1 MRVNQMIALLTGATG
16 GIGRAIAEELLNHG
30 AAVFLVGRDEQALTS
45 AALDLIQ
52 HKDRVTTCSADITV
66 PAQRKQL
73 CQLALNW
80 RGGVNALIN
89 NAGICDFG
97 LLADQEAA
105 CIETALAVN
114 VQAPMQLTQLLLPH
128 FQRAP
133 AAAIINIGSVF
144 GSIGYPGYAAY
155 CASKFALRGFT
166 EALRRELEGS
176 SVRMHYLAPRATRTG
191 MNSSAVDGMNAE
203 LRVAVDSPQRV
214 ARELR
219 LMIEQGRASRV
230 IGSPESFFTQV
241 NALAPGVVDKSIHK
255 NLPVIQRYA
264 RENTA
269 SVRSAEPVRSIS
281 PSLKRNAL

>member
-1 MRVNQMIALLTGATG
+1 MRVSQMIALLTGATG

-30 AAVFLVGRDEQALTS
+30 ASVFMVGRDEQALTS

-52 HKDRVTTCSADITV
+52 HKDRVTTCNADITV

-80 RGGVNALIN
+80 RGGVNTLIN
-89 NAGICDFG
+89 SAGICDFG

-105 CIETALAVN
+105 CIETAFAVN
-114 VQAPMQLTQLLLPH
+114 VQAPMHLSQLLLPQL
-128 FQRAP
+128 QRAP

-144 GSIGYPGYAAY
+144 GAIGYPGYAAY

-176 SVRMHYLAPRATRTG
+176 SVRMHYLAPRATRTS
-191 MNSSAVDGMNAE
+191 MNSSAVDNMNAE
-203 LRVAVDSPQRV
+203 LRVAVDPPQRV

-219 LMIEQGRASRV
+219 LMVEQEQSSLV
-230 IGSPESFFTQV
+230 VGSPESFFTKV
-241 NALAPGVVDKSIHK
+241 NALAPGIVDKFIHQK
-255 NLPVIQRYA
+255 LPVIQRYA

-269 SVRSAEPVRSIS
+269 AVRSPKPMRSIS